1 MNFLKLTILTLA
13 LGVTAFS
20 QDLFTG
26 VSWDVGFPV
35 GTTHDFLEKTSYA
48 GFSFEGKRFLD
59 DDASVGMTIGWNHF
73 SELTNKTIVLDQ
85 GAAVGG
91 AVSGTQVRY
100 ANVIPILINADY
112 FLGSKNSDTRL
123 FIGANIGTYHIWQ
136 ELDIGI
142 YAFTDNLWHFG
153 LAPEAGLWMQ
163 LDRNLYFLATF
174 RYNYAFASGDPVAGE
189 AKNTFQYMGINLT
202 LGGIERAF

>member
-1 MNFLKLTILTLA
+1 MILIIA
-13 LGVTAFS
+13 LSATTFA

-26 VSWDVGFPV
+26 VSWDVGFPM
-35 GTTHDFLEKTSYA
+35 GTTHDFIEKTSYA
-48 GFSFEGKRFLD
+48 GFAFEGKRFLD
-59 DDASVGMTIGWNHF
+59 DDASVGMVIGWNHF
-73 SELTNKTIVLDQ
+73 SELTSKTIVLDQ
-85 GAAVGG
+85 GGNVAG

-112 FLGSKNSDTRL
+112 YLGSKSSDTRL

-142 YAFTDNLWHFG
+142 YGFTNNLWHFG
-153 LAPEAGLWMQ
+153 LAPEAGIWMQ
-163 LDRNLYFLATF
+163 LDRNLFMLLTA
-174 RYNYAFASGDPVAGE
+174 RYNYAFASGDPIMAE
-189 AKNTFQYMGINLT
+189 SQNTFQYLGLNIT